1 MKRVCRQ
8 QVLCR
13 VVQEEEL
20 ARSAVGVVES
30 QCPRLNLLVEVK
42 GKD

>member
-1 MKRVCRQ
+1 MRRVCHQ

-30 QCPRLNLLVEVK
+30 
-42 GKD
+42 